1 MIGPESE
8 ENDENLTPY
17 LSLKI
22 GRALSPWLGSFLATI
37 AIIWASGLLTEFG
50 FNLITEQVICGVL
63 GLAFPLIFINTPPN
77 NKSRN
82 KIPWYDSLAAIIGFL
97 LGWYMFFVIHY
108 YWMNLRISPLKQ
120 IL

>member
-1 MIGPESE
+1 MIGPESKENE
-8 ENDENLTPY
+8 ENLSPY

-97 LGWYMFFVIHY
+97 LGWYTNWRWVLY
-108 YWMNLRISPLKQ
+108 L
-120 IL
+120 